1 MSSPKQELGLIR
13 EFRELHSYV
22 SQLGRQ
28 FNLIYKRLESL
39 EIQLT
44 QIAARFDDSIAAN
57 RKEIGLVQQK
67 MFTKSEFEEFV
78 SELQITIEEK
88 LPHLISSP
96 TISLEIKE
104 SASQETE
111 ESLPQ
116 SETIEEQRGGI
127 FTWGR
132 RNSNKDS

>member
-1 MSSPKQELGLIR
+1 M
-13 EFRELHSYV
+13 
-22 SQLGRQ
+22 SQLGYQ

-44 QIAARFDDSIAAN
+44 KIAARFDDSIAVN
-57 RKEIGLVQQK
+57 RKEIGMIQQK

-78 SELQITIEEK
+78 SELQITVEET
-88 LPHLISSP
+88 LPNLLSSP

-104 SASQETE
+104 SISQETE

-116 SETIEEQRGGI
+116 AETTEEQRAGI
-127 FTWGR
+127 FSWGR
-132 RNSNKDS
+132 RNSTKNI